1 MKSRKNQNAS
11 SQFNTN
17 EDPCE
22 ISSDKLGEIF
32 RKYHP
37 MEANKSLKVDDEY
50 MKRFE
55 KLFGAVAK

>member
-1 MKSRKNQNAS
+1 MKTNKNISLQINKDK
-11 SQFNTN
+11 NTS
-17 EDPCE
+17 E
-22 ISSDKLGEIF
+22 ISSEELGEIF

-55 KLFGAVAK
+55 KLFGPEE